1 MLLRRGQGQR
11 YDVRE
16 NCQGVSVVLSSRG
29 VVLIIV
35 MSRFRFDCNGRKLSP
50 GIQGFDWRFGPASRK
65 WLPAH

>member
-35 MSRFRFDCNGRKLSP
+35 MSRFRFDCNGR
-50 GIQGFDWRFGPASRK
+50 
-65 WLPAH
+65 